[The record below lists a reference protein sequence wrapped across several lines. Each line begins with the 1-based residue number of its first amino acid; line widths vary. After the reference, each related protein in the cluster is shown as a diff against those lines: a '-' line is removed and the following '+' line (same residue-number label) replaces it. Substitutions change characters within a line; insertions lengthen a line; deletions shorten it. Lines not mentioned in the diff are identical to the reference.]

1 MTAMTT
7 TPLPVNAW
15 TSLYT
20 AAGEVTIT
28 VQNLSKATEIRLRI
42 ASGARGDD
50 AATAAADVLQPMER
64 GSFTLAT
71 GDVVMARPVSDSTPG
86 SINIRA

>member
-20 AAGEVTIT
+20 AAGAVTIT

-42 ASGARGDD
+42 ASGATTGD